1 MNAVMID
8 VRDLAIQDVSVTD
21 EDLSVDL
28 TDGRSLTVP
37 LVWFPRLMHGTV
49 DERNQWR
56 LIGRGAG
63 IHWPELD
70 EDISLEGLIL
80 GRPANESQKSLSRWL
95 ESRASE

>member
-63 IHWPELD
+63 IHWPDLD

-80 GRPANESQKSLSRWL
+80 GRPSNESQKSLSRWL
-95 ESRASE
+95 ESRSSE

>member
-63 IHWPELD
+63 IHWPDLD

-80 GRPANESQKSLSRWL
+80 VRPSNESQKSLSRWL
-95 ESRASE
+95 ESRSSE

>member
-8 VRDLAIQDVSVTD
+8 VRELAIQDVSVTD

-80 GRPANESQKSLSRWL
+80 GRPSNESQKSLSRWL
-95 ESRASE
+95 ESRSSE

>member
-37 LVWFPRLMHGTV
+37 FILVTV
-49 DERNQWR
+49 ASAAARIKPESDETVT
-56 LIGRGAG
+56 
-63 IHWPELD
+63 
-70 EDISLEGLIL
+70 S
-80 GRPANESQKSLSRWL
+80 
-95 ESRASE
+95 

>member
-80 GRPANESQKSLSRWL
+80 GRPSNESQKSLSRWL
-95 ESRASE
+95 ESRSSE